1 MENHFNIANQS
12 FHGISITVI
21 KNNFGSFGSINVDNV
36 GTIFWQLKIGRHLKR
51 PVWKFPGGLSDEG
64 ESIGGF
70 DLLSICSF
78 IFGIYFTEYNHEDLK
93 VVFLRC

>member
-1 MENHFNIANQS
+1 MLTMLAQY
-12 FHGISITVI
+12 
-21 KNNFGSFGSINVDNV
+21 
-36 GTIFWQLKIGRHLKR
+36 FWQLKIGRRLKR

-78 IFGIYFTEYNHEDLK
+78 IFGVYFTEYNHEDLK
-93 VVFLRC
+93 VVFLRCWIRAGIKSYQKIITFEEDHQ

>member
-1 MENHFNIANQS
+1 MLTMSAQY
-12 FHGISITVI
+12 
-21 KNNFGSFGSINVDNV
+21 
-36 GTIFWQLKIGRHLKR
+36 FWQLKIGRHLKR

-93 VVFLRC
+93 VIFLRC